1 LQALRERKNVKDFS
15 YVASIEEIE
24 RNNFNLSVNTYIEK
38 EDTSEKIDIKVLN
51 NQIQEIVKK
60 NDFLRKEID
69 RLIQDLEVE
78 DE

>member
-1 LQALRERKNVKDFS
+1 MQALRERKNVKDFS
-15 YVASIEEIE
+15 YVASIDEIE
-24 RNNFNLSVNTYIEK
+24 NNNFNLSVNTYIEK

>member
-1 LQALRERKNVKDFS
+1 MQALRERKNVKDFS

-24 RNNFNLSVNTYIEK
+24 SNNFNLSVNTYIEK